1 MEVPERRP
9 RVSDRSAVYT
19 PQLPALRGQA
29 WLVCSSAPGTL
40 AAFSSWPYF
49 PKLSVCP
56 GFISGDTSSGMSN
69 LEGGIPEISVFGQ
82 QWGVLG
88 ENNELT
94 CGFHVLNSLE
104 AL

>member
-9 RVSDRSAVYT
+9 HVSDRSAVYT
-19 PQLPALRGQA
+19 PQLPALWGQA

-56 GFISGDTSSGMSN
+56 GFISGDTSSGISN
-69 LEGGIPEISVFGQ
+69 LEGGIPEIGVSGQ